1 MLNIGLIGLGFMG
14 KTHLENYLRLEREGA
29 PVRVVALCDVDAAKL
44 NGEGGGG
51 NIETSSE
58 HAIDY
63 GRFSKYTSVE
73 EMLNNEKL
81 DIVDITLPTFLHRDV
96 TIQCLNSGV
105 HVLCEKPMAMNAA
118 ECDDMVAAAEAN
130 GKQLLIG
137 QCLRFWPAYVYL
149 QELVESGRFGS
160 ATSAHFY
167 RGGGTPSW
175 GPWVLVKEKGGG
187 ALLDMHVH
195 DTDTVNWL
203 FGKPEA
209 VSSIGRNVIPGSGY
223 DIVST
228 QYRYADGKVVSSH
241 VDWTLNGD
249 FGFEM
254 GYKINFER
262 GNLQFDGSRVKVNP
276 NDGAGF
282 FAELAEDQGY
292 YYQIKAFVEAVAGD
306 RPIEAATPASTKA
319 SIEIV
324 TAERESA
331 DQRGAWVLVP

>member
-1 MLNIGLIGLGFMG
+1 MLNIALIGLGFMG

-29 PVRVVALCDVDAAKL
+29 PVRVVALCDVDEAKL

-63 GRFSKYTSVE
+63 GRFRKYTSVQ
-73 EMLNNEKL
+73 EMLDNEKL

-96 TIQCLNSGV
+96 TVQCLNAGAN
-105 HVLCEKPMAMNAA
+105 VLCEKPMAMNAS
-118 ECDDMVAAAEAN
+118 ECDEMIAAAEAN

-149 QELVESGRFGS
+149 QELVTSGKFG
-160 ATSAHFY
+160 AVTSAHFY

-175 GPWVLVKEKGGG
+175 GPWVLRKEQGGG

-195 DTDTVNWL
+195 DTDMVNWL
-203 FGKPEA
+203 FGKPQA
-209 VSSIGRNVIPGSGY
+209 VSTTGRNVIAGSGY

-228 QYRYADGKVVSSH
+228 NYRYEDDKIVTSH

-254 GYKINFER
+254 GYKVNFER
-262 GNLQFDGSRVKVNP
+262 GNVQFDGSSVKVNP
-276 NDGAGF
+276 NGEPGYH
-282 FAELAEDQGY
+282 AELPDDQGY
-292 YYQIKAFVEAVAGD
+292 YYQQKEFTEAIAKGQAV
-306 RPIEAATPASTKA
+306 EAATPASTKA

>member
-29 PVRVVALCDVDAAKL
+29 PIRVVALCDVDEAKL
-44 NGEGGGG
+44 NGGGGGG
-51 NIETSSE
+51 NIDTSSGNE
-58 HAIDY
+58 IDY
-63 GRFSKYTSVE
+63 GRFRKYTSVQA
-73 EMLNNEKL
+73 MLEGERL
-81 DIVDITLPTFLHRDV
+81 DAVDITLPTFLHRDV
-96 TIQCLNSGV
+96 AVQCLNSGV
-105 HVLCEKPMAMNAA
+105 HVLCEKPMAMNAE
-118 ECDDMVAAAEAN
+118 ECDAMIAAAEAS
-130 GKQLLIG
+130 GKQLMIG

-149 QELVESGRFGS
+149 RELVAGGKFGS
-160 ATSAHFY
+160 VTSAHFY

-175 GPWVLVKEKGGG
+175 GPWVLQNEKGGG

-195 DTDTVNWL
+195 DTDVVNWL

-209 VSSIGRNVIPGSGY
+209 VSCYGRNVIPGSGY

-228 QYRYADGKVVSSH
+228 HYRFADDKIVSSH

-254 GYKINFER
+254 GYKVNFEH
-262 GNLQFDGSRVKVNP
+262 GNIQFEDGVVSVHP
-276 NDGAGF
+276 NEGQGF
-282 FAELAEDQGY
+282 TAELPADHGY
-292 YYQIKAFVEAVAGD
+292 YYQLKYFAEALVQGLPLD
-306 RPIEAATPASTKA
+306 TATPASTKE

-331 DQRGAWVLVP
+331 DRRGEWVAVP